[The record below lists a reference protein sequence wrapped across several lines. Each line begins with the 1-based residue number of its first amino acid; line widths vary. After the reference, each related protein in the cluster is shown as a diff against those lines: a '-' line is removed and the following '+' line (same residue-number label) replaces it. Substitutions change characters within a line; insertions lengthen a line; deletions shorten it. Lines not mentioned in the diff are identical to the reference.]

1 MTGEALYIVAHPSRR
16 IARAMLLGM
25 RSSFQAPIPNPHGEE
40 PRLWRGVSNHEAD
53 VEMRSCLSR

>member
-16 IARAMLLGM
+16 IARAMLL
-25 RSSFQAPIPNPHGEE
+25 SFRAPIPNPHGEE